1 MLNYQNFTNDKNFK
15 NAEEEYSKLQEKFLN
30 SNESLDNISSKLI
43 AKKEIVNNKEYE
55 KQLLK
60 KSLIEVQDEVVILKK
75 LLEQKEKKHE
85 ATDYFFSIEKNKSQ
99 ITNKNLD
106 KKKQLE
112 SDKEKLKE
120 FKSLSY
126 SAITEKDKLVTQ
138 INQQNEKIYNI
149 KNQISVYSSLGFKN
163 TKKNILKNIKVDND
177 YQLAFYLALGDGIEA
192 SYDEEAPVIWNDISL
207 QKPASLPEAVIP
219 AYKYV
224 EGPKQIQLF
233 LSQVGIVNTNEQ
245 GNKHQKN
252 LKPGQVLVSKNGEL
266 WRWDGLNIKDGK
278 KL

>member
-1 MLNYQNFTNDKNFK
+1 M
-15 NAEEEYSKLQEKFLN
+15 
-30 SNESLDNISSKLI
+30 
-43 AKKEIVNNKEYE
+43 
-55 KQLLK
+55 
-60 KSLIEVQDEVVILKK
+60 
-75 LLEQKEKKHE
+75 
-85 ATDYFFSIEKNKSQ
+85 
-99 ITNKNLD
+99 
-106 KKKQLE
+106 
-112 SDKEKLKE
+112 
-120 FKSLSY
+120 SY
-126 SAITEKDKLVTQ
+126 SAITEKDKLITQ

-192 SYDEEAPVIWNDISL
+192 SYDKEAPVIWNDISL

-266 WRWDGLNIKDGK
+266 WRWDGLHIKNGRKTITYKRIISTTKLIDLEKELNKETIKINKLQEIKSLLDK
-278 KL
+278 KLANIELEIKRTSKKLKNLKVLYQLIMTT